1 MATQTGG
8 AGVSNL
14 SEQDLSNNSSLI
26 NIIKANDNNLQ
37 NFSFQLLTRN
47 SVCMALEKLKVRKA
61 TGYDSIS
68 PKILQLAASGIAD
81 SLTKLFN
88 ECIRK

>member
-1 MATQTGG
+1 MATQIGG

-14 SEQDLSNNSSLI
+14 LEQDLSNNSSLI
-26 NIIKANDNNLQ
+26 NIVKANDNNLE

-47 SVCMALEKLKVRKA
+47 SVCVALEKLNVTKG

-68 PKILQLAASGIAD
+68 PKILQLAASGIVD

-88 ECIRK
+88 ECIWK